1 MKKYILITIIT
12 LVAFSCETK
21 TVEVDKVAGQ
31 WLMEGDRVGM
41 GYSAGDQ
48 SDADFAKKF
57 MDAYVN
63 KDAELMIE
71 MSADTIKFHPADM
84 GGVFDVDASNTDF
97 IVDRQKNWDSLTRDY
112 VFIMPMKLE
121 DSKVRV
127 VTTAFNEKRYVNDG
141 TIESTN
147 YYERLYIN
155 ADNKISRVVQY
166 SRPAND

>member
-1 MKKYILITIIT
+1 MKKYILLTIIT
-12 LVAFSCETK
+12 LIAFSCETK

-71 MSADTIKFHPADM
+71 LSADTIKFHPADM

-97 IVDRQKNWDSLTRDY
+97 IVDRQK
-112 VFIMPMKLE
+112 KLGF
-121 DSKVRV
+121 S
-127 VTTAFNEKRYVNDG
+127 FKRLCIYNA
-141 TIESTN
+141 
-147 YYERLYIN
+147 YE
-155 ADNKISRVVQY
+155 A
-166 SRPAND
+166 

>member
-1 MKKYILITIIT
+1 MKKYIVLTVIALI
-12 LVAFSCETK
+12 AFACETK

-31 WLMEGDRVGM
+31 WLMGGDRVGM

-63 KDAELMIE
+63 KDAQSMIE
-71 MSADTIKFHPADM
+71 MSADTVKFHPADV
-84 GGVFDVDASNTDF
+84 GGVFDVDTSNTDF
-97 IVDRQKNWDSLTRDY
+97 IVERQKNWDSLSRDY

-127 VTTAFNEKRYVNDG
+127 VTTCSF
-141 TIESTN
+141 
-147 YYERLYIN
+147 
-155 ADNKISRVVQY
+155 
-166 SRPAND
+166 